1 MNVRRARCL
10 ETCSDA
16 NGAEYNLVEHIRAR
30 ERTLRLILVVRALA
44 LATTLLQRDK
54 MKKGR
59 TKLTR
64 HDAERLFDGL
74 PAGKASPSS
83 RPVNPFE
90 AGVFDVV
97 TRVDDE
103 TKLWKDNLITLPM
116 AIELPACYES
126 VARMREMIARAWHVK
141 WVREGK
147 NEVVTEF
154 PEGWTAVRPKSGPIE
169 LRDSSGVVRAV
180 YGWAEDAEL
189 RILPRYLV
197 ESQANSSSGLGS
209 LLVRDRGN
217 GQILER
223 SSIWSA
229 QTGVHHPDW
238 TRLSQWLSLRFPE
251 HRDPLRYWKDCEDNI
266 RK

>member
-1 MNVRRARCL
+1 
-10 ETCSDA
+10 
-16 NGAEYNLVEHIRAR
+16 
-30 ERTLRLILVVRALA
+30 
-44 LATTLLQRDK
+44 

-64 HDAERLFDGL
+64 HDAERLFEGL
-74 PAGKASPSS
+74 SAGNVSVSS

-97 TRVDDE
+97 ERVDNE
-103 TKLWKDNLITLPM
+103 TKLWKDNLITLPKAM
-116 AIELPACYES
+116 ELPACYES
-126 VARMREMIARAWHVK
+126 VARMREAIERAWRVK

-169 LRDSSGVVRAV
+169 VRDPSGAVRAL

-209 LLVRDRGN
+209 LVVRDRGN

-229 QTGVHHPDW
+229 QTGVNHPDW
-238 TRLSQWLSLRFPE
+238 TRLSKWLSLRYPE
-251 HRDPLRYWKDCEDNI
+251 HRNPLRYWEDCEDNI
-266 RK
+266 QNEVVF

>member
-1 MNVRRARCL
+1 
-10 ETCSDA
+10 
-16 NGAEYNLVEHIRAR
+16 
-30 ERTLRLILVVRALA
+30 
-44 LATTLLQRDK
+44 
-54 MKKGR
+54 MKKGK

-64 HDAERLFDGL
+64 QDAERLFEGL
-74 PAGKASPSS
+74 PAGKANVSS

-90 AGVFDVV
+90 AGIFDEVQ
-97 TRVDDE
+97 RVDDE

-126 VARMREMIARAWHVK
+126 VDRMREAMVRAWRVK
-141 WVREGK
+141 WMREGK
-147 NEVVTEF
+147 NEVVTDF
-154 PEGWTAVRPKSGPIE
+154 PEGWAAIRPKSGPIE
-169 LRDSSGVVRAV
+169 LRDPSGVVRAL

-197 ESQANSSSGLGS
+197 ESQANSTNGLGS

-229 QTGVHHPDW
+229 QTGTNHPDW
-238 TRLSQWLSLRFPE
+238 ARLSQWLSLRYPE
-251 HRDPLRYWKDCEDNI
+251 HRDPLRYWEDCEENS
-266 RK
+266 RN